1 MSEQDRK
8 REVKVLNRAINDLSE
23 HFDTVQ
29 VFVTKHEPAEEDGTI
44 EYNGGIGNFYAR
56 LGHVEMWINEQK
68 NASIT
73 NPFLNFTDNDEE
85 EEDDE
90 DGENFS

>member
-29 VFVTKHEPAEEDGTI
+29 VFVTKHEPAEENGTI

-56 LGHVEMWINEQK
+56 FGHVGMWVDEQR
-68 NASIT
+68 NASYT
-73 NPFLNFTDNDEE
+73 NPFFDLSDEE

-90 DGENFS
+90 DDESFS

>member
-1 MSEQDRK
+1 MSQQDRK
-8 REVKVLNRAINDLSE
+8 RESKVLNRAINDLSE

-29 VFVTKHEPAEEDGTI
+29 VFVTKHEPAEENGTI

-56 LGHVEMWINEQK
+56 SGHVEMWVDEQK
-68 NASIT
+68 NASV
-73 NPFLNFTDNDEE
+73 NSFFNFTDDEE

-90 DGENFS
+90 DGESFS